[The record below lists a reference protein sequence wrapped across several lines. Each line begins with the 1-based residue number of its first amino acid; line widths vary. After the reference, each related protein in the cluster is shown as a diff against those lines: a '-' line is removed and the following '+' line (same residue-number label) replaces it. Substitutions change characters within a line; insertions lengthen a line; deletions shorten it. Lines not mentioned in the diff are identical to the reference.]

1 MRKSS
6 EFEVAVKLGRKKHQ
20 MPQNCTNLYWDSKM
34 YIGIFF
40 LRETVD
46 VTHPSHL
53 EGTQLISE
61 SS

>member
-1 MRKSS
+1 
-6 EFEVAVKLGRKKHQ
+6 
-20 MPQNCTNLYWDSKM
+20 M